1 MAEDFTYEG
10 VKKWKPTNDE
20 WVDFYTSQKLPFQM
34 LENEYLVVESD
45 DGSQQYYCYE
55 HNKLRQFRGGSI
67 KTVKEQ
73 TPTEALI
80 EDSESRSN
88 STKCAKFKLYSLR

>member
-10 VKKWKPTNDE
+10 IKKWKPTNDE

-45 DGSQQYYCYE
+45 DGSPQYYCYE

-73 TPTEALI
+73 TPAETFI
-80 EDSESRSN
+80 EDLDQRSN
-88 STKCAKFKLYSLR
+88 SSEGAKK